1 MALRYQGE
9 ENLPVMQ
16 FDMSGS
22 APLANMYAGIGMQEQ
37 EAQRERNRQ
46 AIESA
51 RQVAQDRTK
60 AKVAPWEGAAKG
72 IEGGLDQYERAQ
84 ARKRQDQEAAM
95 RAREFER
102 QGIVAEEQLAA
113 SRAQRERQAQMQPL
127 EMENLKNQ
135 AEAAKLNAQTAKLE
149 ADAFAKN
156 QEFLNSP
163 AQGTPERPAFKGE
176 TNAQYKARMEIEQ
189 NGFNATTARL
199 QVENAKVA
207 LEQAKKLGP
216 AQLAQAAAQLKT
228 AEMDLAERQKAA
240 NVKDLTNRLLTES
253 DPRRRTLVIEQ
264 LKKENVPPAQLA
276 EAINNANTSD
286 SQKAF
291 LAKQIDML
299 DPLKQSKVQALVQGA
314 TEARTFVK
322 ASADLETALANY
334 KKASLL
340 GNDTDIHLANFKRA
354 LEEAGEDKMAASLD
368 SPVEL
373 SKLVE
378 FGKGYDPGKA
388 FGRTQRMEEVAKWV
402 REKWSGRLQSL
413 SAEDPRFSTMA
424 EQVRKPPNV
433 KLKGQDLTNQW
444 VDKYG
449 IQNTIP
455 VQGGMSTAPA
465 SIQNLQN
472 VPGFMPIQQQTSV
485 RGR

>member
-1 MALRYQGE
+1 
-9 ENLPVMQ
+9 MQ
-16 FDMSGS
+16 FDMTGS

-127 EMENLKNQ
+127 E
-135 AEAAKLNAQTAKLE
+135 AEALKTQVETAKAQQQTAKLQAE
-149 ADAFAKN
+149 AMIKE
-156 QEFLNSP
+156 QEFLQGP
-163 AQGTPERPAFKGE
+163 AQGTPERPAFRGE

-199 QVENAKVA
+199 NVDNARLELEN
-207 LEQAKKLGP
+207 AKKLGP
-216 AQLAQAAAQLKT
+216 AQLAQAQANLKAAQ
-228 AEMDLAERQKAA
+228 MDLKERERAA
-240 NVKDLTNRLLTES
+240 GVKDLTNRLLTEN
-253 DPRRRTLVIEQ
+253 DPKRRAIVIEQ
-264 LKKENVPPAQLA
+264 LKRESVPAAQLA
-276 EAINNANTSD
+276 EAINSANTSD
-286 SQKAF
+286 AQKAF
-291 LAKQIDML
+291 LAKQIDMM
-299 DPLKQSKVQALVQGA
+299 DPLKQSRVQALVQGQ
-314 TEARTFVK
+314 TEARTFMK
-322 ASADLETALANY
+322 ASSDLETALRNYENAN
-334 KKASLL
+334 LL
-340 GNDTDIHLANFKRA
+340 GNDTDIHLANFQAA
-354 LEEAGEDKMAASLD
+354 LRDAGEEKLADSLD

-373 SKLVE
+373 SKLIE
-378 FGKGYDPGKA
+378 FGKGYAPGKA
-388 FGRTQRMEEVAKWV
+388 FGRTERMREAAKWV
-402 REKWSGRLQSL
+402 RERWAGRLQSL
-413 SAEDPRFSTMA
+413 SAEDPRFA
-424 EQVRKPPNV
+424 DIANQVRIPPNS
-433 KLKGQDLTNQW
+433 KPRGQGLTKQW

-449 IQNTIP
+449 MQNIVP
-455 VQGGMSTAPA
+455 ADGGMTQAPPA
-465 SIQNLQN
+465 SLQQLQT
-472 VPGFMPIQQQTSV
+472 VPGFIPIQQQSSV